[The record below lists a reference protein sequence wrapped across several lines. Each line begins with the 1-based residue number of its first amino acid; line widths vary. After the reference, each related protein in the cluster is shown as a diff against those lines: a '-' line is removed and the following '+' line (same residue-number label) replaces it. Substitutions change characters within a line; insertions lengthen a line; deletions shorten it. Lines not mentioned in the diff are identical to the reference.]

1 MYQYLKLKIIKKTAE
16 HLPYAQ
22 IASSNTNYTQCNDQL
37 RSENV
42 THKTNNNNDVN
53 NHEIMDMLKE
63 LMEQMISVQ
72 SCNRERDAPAGPE
85 VRWTQHIAIIIIK
98 LNNLSL

>member
-16 HLPYAQ
+16 RLPYAQ

-42 THKTNNNNDVN
+42 THKTNNKNNVS
-53 NHEIMDMLKE
+53 NHKIMDILKE

-72 SCNRERDAPAGPE
+72 SCNRERMLERDAPAGLE
-85 VRWTQHIAIIIIK
+85 VRWTQQIAIIIIK
-98 LNNLSL
+98 